1 MLKSLRVCKKE
12 NLSHTHFS
20 SLVAKKKKNLK
31 STKKLLLLFKEDL
44 FSQKYSIWKDVIQNL
59 FLEKTILGKNN

>member
-1 MLKSLRVCKKE
+1 MQEGKS
-12 NLSHTHFS
+12 LSHTFFQFGS
-20 SLVAKKKKNLK
+20 QKKKNLK